1 MPPMAAGVGSAAPA
15 GRDRS
20 EVAWTSLPV
29 ERLTRQ
35 ALLAP
40 RGKVVKV
47 LGLVIEATGPAAAVG
62 DLCRIRVSRGGTDVT
77 AEIAGFRDNRLLLM
91 PLGDME
97 GVAPG
102 AEVTPLGRPLTVPA
116 GLSLLGRVLDG
127 VGRPIDGRGGLE
139 ATASVPSRSA
149 PPDPLARQRV
159 AEPLATGVRALDA
172 LLTVGLGQRI
182 GIFAGSGVG
191 KSTLL
196 GMIAR
201 RTEADVNVIGL
212 IGERGREV
220 REFIERDLGA
230 EGLARSVLVV
240 ATSDA
245 PPQIRRQAAFTAT
258 AIAEWFRDQGRR
270 VLLMMDSLTR
280 FATAQREVGLAVGEP
295 PTTRGYTPSVFAL
308 LPRLLERAGTS
319 PGRGAITGLYTI
331 LVEGDDHNEPVADTA
346 RSILDGHVVL
356 TRELAERGHYPAVD
370 VLASVSRCMPDVVTP
385 EHLAHAQTLRALI
398 AARREV
404 EPLLA
409 LGAYQ
414 AGARPQTDRAIKAW
428 DEIESYL
435 RQTVDESTSF
445 EATVQRLARLG
456 GA

>member
-1 MPPMAAGVGSAAPA
+1 MPALA
-15 GRDRS
+15 
-20 EVAWTSLPV
+20 V
-29 ERLTRQ
+29 ERLTRD
-35 ALLAP
+35 ALLSP

-47 LGLVIEATGPAAAVG
+47 LGLVIEATGPAGAVGAVG
-62 DLCRIRVSRGGTDVT
+62 DLCQLRVSRGDSDVL
-77 AEIAGFRDNRLLLM
+77 AEIVGFRDDRLLLM
-91 PLGDME
+91 PLGEMD

-102 AEVTPLGRPLTVPA
+102 AEVTPLGRPLTAPGGA
-116 GLSLLGRVLDG
+116 ALLGRVLDG
-127 VGRPIDGRGGLE
+127 VGRPIDGRGRLADLSMV
-139 ATASVPSRSA
+139 ATRSA
-149 PPDPLARQRV
+149 PPDPLARRRV
-159 AEPLATGVRALDA
+159 AEPLPTGVRAIDG
-172 LLTVGLGQRI
+172 LLSVGLGQRI

-220 REFIERDLGA
+220 REFIERDLGQ

-280 FATAQREVGLAVGEP
+280 FATAQREVGLAIGEP
-295 PTTRGYTPSVFAL
+295 PTTRGYTPSVFAT

-319 PGRGAITGLYTI
+319 PGEGAITGLYTI
-331 LVEGDDHNEPVADTA
+331 LVEGDDHNEPVADHA
-346 RSILDGHVVL
+346 RSILDGHIVL
-356 TRELAERGHYPAVD
+356 SRELAERGHYPAID
-370 VLASVSRCMPDVVTP
+370 VLASVSRCMPDVVTGG
-385 EHLAHAQTLRALI
+385 HLAAAQTLRALI

-409 LGAYQ
+409 LGAYK
-414 AGARPQTDRAIKAW
+414 AGALPVADRAIRSW
-428 DEIESYL
+428 NDIEAYL
-435 RQTVDESTSF
+435 RQAVNDASTF
-445 EATVQRLARLG
+445 ETTASRLAALTG
-456 GA
+456 ESA

>member
-1 MPPMAAGVGSAAPA
+1 VTAALAL
-15 GRDRS
+15 D
-20 EVAWTSLPV
+20 
-29 ERLTRQ
+29 RLTPA
-35 ALLAP
+35 ALHAP

-62 DLCRIRVSRGGTDVT
+62 DLCRIRVARGADDVL
-77 AEIAGFRDNRLLLM
+77 AEIVGFRDNRLLLM
-91 PLGDME
+91 PLGEME

-102 AEVTPLGRPLTVPA
+102 AEVTPLNRPLTVPA
-116 GLSLLGRVLDG
+116 GPALLGRVLDG
-127 VGRPIDGRGGLE
+127 VGRPIDGRGRPGGTV
-139 ATASVPSRSA
+139 AVPSRSA
-149 PPDPLARQRV
+149 PPDPLARRRV
-159 AEPLATGVRALDA
+159 SEALPTGVRAIDG

-280 FATAQREVGLAVGEP
+280 FATAQREVGLAIGEP

-319 PGRGAITGLYTI
+319 PGAGAITGLYTI
-331 LVEGDDHNEPVADTA
+331 LVEGDDHNEPVADAA
-346 RSILDGHVVL
+346 RSILDGHIVL
-356 TRELAERGHYPAVD
+356 TRELAERGHYPAID
-370 VLASVSRCMPDVVTP
+370 VLASVSRCMPDVASA
-385 EHLAHAQTLRALI
+385 AHAADAQAVRALI

-414 AGARPQTDRAIKAW
+414 PGARPLTDRAIAAW
-428 DEIESYL
+428 EAVEGYL
-435 RQTVDESTSF
+435 RQTVDDPTSF
-445 EATVQRLARLG
+445 ETTVQRLSRLG

>member
-1 MPPMAAGVGSAAPA
+1 MAPA
-15 GRDRS
+15 GL
-20 EVAWTSLPV
+20 ALH
-29 ERLTRQ
+29 RLTRE
-35 ALLAP
+35 ALLCP

-62 DLCRIRVSRGGTDVT
+62 DLCRLRVARSDHTVQ
-77 AEIAGFRDNRLLLM
+77 AEIVGFRDDRLLLM

-102 AEVTPLGRPLTVPA
+102 AEVTPLGRPFTAPA
-116 GLSLLGRVLDG
+116 GPALLGRVLDG
-127 VGRPIDGRGGLE
+127 IGRPIDGRGRLD
-139 ATASVPSRSA
+139 APFTVPTRSA
-149 PPDPLARQRV
+149 PPDPLARRRV
-159 AEPLATGVRALDA
+159 AEPLPTGVRAIDGP
-172 LLTVGLGQRI
+172 LTIGLGQRI

-201 RTEADVNVIGL
+201 RTEAEVNVIGL

-220 REFIERDLGA
+220 REFIERDLGQ
-230 EGLARSVLVV
+230 EGLERSVLVI

-280 FATAQREVGLAVGEP
+280 FATAQREVGLAIGEP

-308 LPRLLERAGTS
+308 MPRLLERAGTS
-319 PGRGAITGLYTI
+319 PGTGAITGLYTI

-346 RSILDGHVVL
+346 RSILDGHIVL
-356 TRELAERGHYPAVD
+356 SRELAERGRYPAID
-370 VLASVSRCMPDVVTP
+370 VLASVSRCMPDVVDP
-385 EHLAHAQTLRALI
+385 AHQRAAQTLRALI

-409 LGAYQ
+409 LGAYRAGSVPQ
-414 AGARPQTDRAIKAW
+414 ADRAIKVWPEVEAF
-428 DEIESYL
+428 L
-435 RQTVDESTSF
+435 TQTVDDACTF
-445 EATVQRLARLG
+445 DTTGQRLAALASG
-456 GA
+456 EAA